1 MVGSCMRGGGFL
13 VPAPRTLPKDG
24 TLPRLAYTVPEVSLM
39 LAEPQQTVKR
49 HCQTQALRGAYKT
62 GGKTSPWRIPPT
74 AIDYYQK
81 TRSTQ

>member
-1 MVGSCMRGGGFL
+1 MVGSCTRGGGCL
-13 VPAPRTLPKDG
+13 VPALRT
-24 TLPRLAYTVPEVSLM
+24 TELPRMAYTVPEVAVM

-62 GGKTSPWRIPPT
+62 GGKTSPWRIPPK

-81 TRSTQ
+81 TRSNQ